1 MSKRYRSVFQHR
13 RSLQPK
19 GLRPSTAQT
28 FGTLDRWGRV
38 QMLQHFVPYR
48 HRCCLLEVEVVVV
61 AVVVVDEEE
70 EMVVKNSY

>member
-1 MSKRYRSVFQHR
+1 MFQDR
-13 RSLQPK
+13 RSLASK
-19 GLRPSTAQT
+19 GLHSSTAQI
-28 FGTLDRWGRV
+28 FGTWDHWGRV
-38 QMLQHFVPYR
+38 RTLQHFVPSR